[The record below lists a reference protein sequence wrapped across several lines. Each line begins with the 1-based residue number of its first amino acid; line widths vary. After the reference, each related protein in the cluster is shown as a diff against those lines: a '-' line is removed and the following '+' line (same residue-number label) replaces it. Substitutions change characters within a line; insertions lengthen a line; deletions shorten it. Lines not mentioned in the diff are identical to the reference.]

1 MIGLIPCAGRATRLG
16 GLPKFLLPCGTNLS
30 SPSTRGGAL
39 CLMSRLIIDMR
50 KYCVR
55 IVVPSSPTN
64 DELIKTYV
72 LPQLPRNVRDHVDV
86 LDIGITDTMTE
97 TVLRARDWIRSL
109 TPDVSPLVLFAMPDT
124 YLTGGIQIDRV
135 PVQTIEN
142 RYPTALLW
150 KIRQDQCGKV
160 GQCDIDQNGTIV
172 CIADKA
178 EGCPF
183 GHLWGA
189 LIWNEGFWDLL
200 DPSMP
205 HVGYALQC
213 GVPSIE
219 QDGYYYDCG
228 TFAEYSRMI
237 RSEILT

>member
-109 TPDVSPLVLFAMPDT
+109 TPDCCPYILCKPSNGPHEDIVDAIAVLF
-124 YLTGGIQIDRV
+124 TGLSQ
-135 PVQTIEN
+135 
-142 RYPTALLW
+142 
-150 KIRQDQCGKV
+150 
-160 GQCDIDQNGTIV
+160 
-172 CIADKA
+172 DKA
-178 EGCPF
+178 QF
-183 GHLWGA
+183 
-189 LIWNEGFWDLL
+189 INNID
-200 DPSMP
+200 
-205 HVGYALQC
+205 
-213 GVPSIE
+213 
-219 QDGYYYDCG
+219 
-228 TFAEYSRMI
+228 
-237 RSEILT
+237 